1 MKHINTVFHD
11 LLQQIS
17 RPLFNKTVAR
27 HKGDY
32 RVRTL
37 NCWTQFVALIYAQ
50 LANRQSLR
58 DLELAFNSHANHHYH
73 LGVKPISRSTLA
85 DANAARPVALY
96 QELFYHLLNKVRRSS
111 VSKEAEQ
118 AIRLIDSTTIDLN
131 KKQFSWAHFR
141 TGKGGIKLHVVYDPK
156 LETPTFFSL
165 TPAKVND
172 RKAAN
177 KLPLISNATYVFD
190 RAYNDYRWYY
200 EEMHLK
206 NNRFVGRMKSNAV
219 YEVTKALT
227 SEGNVLDDQHI
238 RLTSEKGKACPIT
251 LRRIRFI
258 RAEDKKEIVLI
269 SNDLKSEAAVIMALY
284 KQRWQIELFFKWI
297 KQNLRIKRYLG
308 TSENAVLIQVLVAM
322 IAYFLLRL
330 VKCHYPVGT
339 HSLQNIGRLIASNI
353 FHRKSITELVGID
366 MSKVKP
372 DKTKVN
378 QQVEM
383 LYA

>member
-1 MKHINTVFHD
+1 MKHTNTVFHD
-11 LLQQIS
+11 ILKQIS
-17 RPLFNKTVAR
+17 RPLFDKAVKR
-27 HKGDY
+27 HQGDY

-37 NCWTQFVALIYAQ
+37 NCWTQFISLLYGQ
-50 LANRQSLR
+50 LTHRQSLR

-73 LGVKPISRSTLA
+73 LGTQPIRRSTLA
-85 DANAARPVALY
+85 DANETRPVGLY
-96 QELFYHLLNKVRRSS
+96 KELFYDLLGKVSTS
-111 VSKEAEQ
+111 VGTEASQ

-131 KKQFSWAHFR
+131 KQQFSWAHFR
-141 TGKGGIKLHVVYDPK
+141 TGKGGIKLHVVYDPT
-156 LETPTFFSL
+156 LEVPTFFSL

-172 RKAAN
+172 RRAAN
-177 KLPLISNATYVFD
+177 HLPLIKNATYVFD

-200 EEMHLK
+200 EQLHL
-206 NNRFVGRMKSNAV
+206 NDNRFVGRMKSNAV
-219 YEVTKALT
+219 FEVTQTFAC
-227 SEGNVLDDQHI
+227 EGNVLEDQAI
-238 RLTSEKGKACPIT
+238 RLTSEKGKNCPIE

-269 SNDLKSEAAVIMALY
+269 SNDLKSEATVIMGLY

-330 VKCHYPVGT
+330 IKSNYPVGT
-339 HSLQNIGRLIASNI
+339 LSLQDIGRLISTNI
-353 FHRKSITELVGID
+353 FHRKSINELIGVAF
-366 MSKVKP
+366 SKLKR
-372 DKTKVN
+372 DKTNTN
-378 QQVEM
+378 QQLEI

>member
-11 LLQQIS
+11 LLKQIS
-17 RPLFNKTVAR
+17 RPLFEKAVER

-37 NCWTQFVALIYAQ
+37 TCWTQFVALLYGQ
-50 LANRQSLR
+50 LTQRQSLR
-58 DLELAFNSHANHHYH
+58 DLELAFNSHGNHHYH
-73 LGVKPISRSTLA
+73 LGARRISRSTLA
-85 DANAARPVALY
+85 DANETRPIELY
-96 QELFYHLLNKVRRSS
+96 KELFYHLLGKVRTS
-111 VSKEAEQ
+111 VSKEAAQ

-131 KKQFSWAHFR
+131 KQQFSWAHFR
-141 TGKGGIKLHVVYDPK
+141 TGKGGIKLHVVYDPA

-177 KLPLISNATYVFD
+177 TLPLINEATYVFD

-200 EEMHLK
+200 EQMHLRG
-206 NNRFVGRMKSNAV
+206 NRFVGRMKSNAV
-219 YEVTKALT
+219 FEVTQTLAC
-227 SEGNVLDDQHI
+227 EGAVLEDQII
-238 RLTSEKGKACPIT
+238 RLTSEKGLNCPIK

-269 SNDLKSEAAVIMALY
+269 SNDLTSDAAVIMDLY

-308 TSENAVLIQVLVAM
+308 TSENAVMIQVLVAM
-322 IAYFLLRL
+322 IAYLLLRL
-330 VKCHYPVGT
+330 IKNTYPVGKL
-339 HSLQNIGRLIASNI
+339 SLQDISRLVSTNI
-353 FHRKSITELVGID
+353 FHRKSISELAG
-366 MSKVKP
+366 MAFRKVKP
-372 DKTKVN
+372 DKTNIN
-378 QQVEM
+378 QQLEM